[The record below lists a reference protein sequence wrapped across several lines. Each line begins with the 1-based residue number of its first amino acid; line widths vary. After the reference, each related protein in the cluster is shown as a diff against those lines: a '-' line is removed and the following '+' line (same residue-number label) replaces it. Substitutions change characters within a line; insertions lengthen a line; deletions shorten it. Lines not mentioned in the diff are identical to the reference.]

1 VITAAGDQQTPDTT
15 ALSQVLAAAQPG
27 DKVTVT
33 VSRDGQERTI
43 EVTLG
48 ELPGS

>member
-1 VITAAGDQQTPDTT
+1 MCRAGLAT
-15 ALSQVLAAAQPG
+15 VAAAQPG

-33 VSRDGQERTI
+33 VSRDGQDRTVQ
-43 EVTLG
+43 VTLG